1 MKSLIAI
8 GEKATLFAESL
19 KNYPEYTSYCF
30 QHGQKEDCFNVPVFA
45 NSERY
50 EEPLEGL
57 QEFLKGCCQE
67 VTDIVSGDEALNLI
81 TLQVIEQIKNK
92 NIEIIF
98 FKADDKLLGSM
109 MTQVQSLTYNVLQEY
124 TRSGLFNKMF
134 VFDLV
139 EIDRFVGQTSL
150 QCFEQTRMEFVAGHY
165 HTLNWLRISDPVAGI
180 DAEHQPVNC
189 LASIGVTDLELS
201 EIKMLNKLDFVRE
214 RVYYYGIP
222 EKKVKED
229 DGLRNKILEGYKN
242 KVDENIS
249 SSFKIY
255 SIPFKQELV
264 YVVEYTSAVQNKEL
278 KKLLTEANK

>member
-1 MKSLIAI
+1 MRSLVAI
-8 GEKATLFAESL
+8 GEKATLFAEAL
-19 KNYPEYTSYCF
+19 KGYPEYTSYCF
-30 QHGQKEDCFNVPVFA
+30 RHGRQEDCFNVPVFA

-50 EEPLEGL
+50 EDPLQGL

-67 VTDIVSGDEALNLI
+67 VTAIVSGDEALNLI

-98 FKADDKLLGSM
+98 FKADEKLLGST
-109 MTQVQSLTYNVLQEY
+109 MTQVHSLTYNVLQEY
-124 TRSGLFNKMF
+124 TRSGLFHKMF

-139 EIDRFVGQTSL
+139 KIDRFVGQTSL
-150 QCFEQTRMEFVAGHY
+150 QCFEKARMEFVAGHY
-165 HTLNWLRISDPVAGI
+165 HTLNWLRNSDPVAGT
-180 DAEHQPVNC
+180 DAEHRSVNC

-222 EKKVKED
+222 EKKIKED
-229 DGLRNKILEGYKN
+229 AGLRDKILEGYKKN
-242 KVDENIS
+242 MDENIS

-255 SIPFKQELV
+255 SIPFEEELV
-264 YVVEYTSAVQNKEL
+264 YVAEYTSAVQNKEL
-278 KKLLTEANK
+278 KKLLTEQNK

>member
-1 MKSLIAI
+1 MRSLVAI

-19 KNYPEYTSYCF
+19 KGYPEYTSYCF
-30 QHGQKEDCFNVPVFA
+30 RHGQQEDCFNVPVFT

-50 EEPLEGL
+50 EEPLKGL
-57 QEFLKGCCQE
+57 QEFLKGCCEE
-67 VTDIVSGDEALNLI
+67 VTAIVSGDEAVNLI
-81 TLQVIEQIKNK
+81 TLQVIEQIKDK

-109 MTQVQSLTYNVLQEY
+109 MTQVHSLTYNVLQEY
-124 TRSGLFNKMF
+124 TRSGLFKKMF

-139 EIDRFVGQTSL
+139 EIDRFIAQAAL
-150 QCFEQTRMEFVAGHY
+150 QSFEKARMEFVAEHY
-165 HTLNWLRISDPVAGI
+165 HTLSWLRNSDPVAGT
-180 DAEHQPVNC
+180 DVEHQPVNC
-189 LASIGVTDLELS
+189 LASIGVTDIELS
-201 EIKMLNKLDFVRE
+201 EIKKLNKLDFVRE

-229 DGLRNKILEGYKN
+229 AGLRSKILEGYKD
-242 KVDENIS
+242 KMDENVS

-255 SIPFKQELV
+255 SIPFEQELV

-278 KKLLTEANK
+278 KKLLTETKK

>member
-1 MKSLIAI
+1 MRSLIAI

-19 KNYPEYTSYCF
+19 KDYPEYTSYCF
-30 QHGQKEDCFNVPVFA
+30 RHGHKEDCFNIPVFA

-50 EEPLEGL
+50 EEPIADIDEY
-57 QEFLKGCCQE
+57 LKGCCDD
-67 VTDIVSGDEALNLI
+67 VTVIVSGDESINLI
-81 TLQVIEQIKNK
+81 TLQILEAIKDK

-98 FKADDKLLGSM
+98 LKPDEKLLGAKM
-109 MTQVQSLTYNVLQEY
+109 FQINQLAYNVLQEY
-124 TRSGLFNKMF
+124 TRSGLFEKMF
-134 VFDLV
+134 IFDLV
-139 EIDRFVGQTSL
+139 NVDQFICPTVLVEY
-150 QCFEQTRMEFVAGHY
+150 EQKRIEFLANHF
-165 HTLNWLRISDPVAGI
+165 HTLNWLRDSEVVGGTDT
-180 DAEHQPVNC
+180 EHKSVNC

-229 DGLRNKILEGYKN
+229 ASLRNKILEGYKDQM
-242 KVDENIS
+242 DENVS

-255 SIPFKQELV
+255 SIPFEQELV

-278 KKLLTEANK
+278 KKLLTETNK